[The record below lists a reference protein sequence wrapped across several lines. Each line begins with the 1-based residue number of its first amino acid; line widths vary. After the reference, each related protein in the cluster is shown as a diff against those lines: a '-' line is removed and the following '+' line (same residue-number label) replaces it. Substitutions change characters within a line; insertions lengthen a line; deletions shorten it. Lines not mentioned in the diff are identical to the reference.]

1 MTMPFCAFSQQV
13 PVMLDTF
20 NASPSGLTSRQLARW
35 QILDNEYSDDTL
47 YVIPQM
53 DFSQIGSD
61 GRFKISLPGGCQ
73 NMEFKTTRAEYFAN
87 GDLNFIAKAE
97 ERDTCECNCNLGD
110 FTYVKKDSISI
121 GMIIAD
127 GRAYEIRDL
136 KQGKLC
142 LRTVKDAEG
151 ISCPHEG
158 DGEELGEGSE
168 NREGDAI
175 QLRDQCCPVSILIL
189 FNAQANIL
197 GDIAA
202 RATMDLIL
210 THEALRNSGVAPC
223 YLRFSI
229 RAIDQYDLQNPNP
242 NDAVADLIDVRI
254 DNQALRNQLAADIV
268 VLYTAIDYQIPLNG
282 NLVDIVGA
290 ALGIINAPGVFVAD
304 PVEDAYAFVEAT
316 PLASARLTFSHEVAH
331 LFLCRHENDPA
342 GTFQH
347 AHNFK
352 VGCGGLFCTRP
363 VIRTVV
369 HNLPLGFDRI
379 LHYSNPHIKF
389 RRKKTG
395 VDDSR
400 NNALQLRNL
409 GCTVAAFRL
418 AGDPLMATISGP
430 SEVCLYSSVSF
441 TAEVGGDAPEP
452 YTYLWETASSILGP
466 YQTISTSSS
475 VMLYGSGVIGEII
488 YIRLRVTSNDNQ
500 VAEEFHILE
509 CVGPVGISCEQFLA
523 VDEDTSK
530 MTAALPG
537 LHWFVF
543 PNPAQNDLKLNI
555 LLEQPYTSLK
565 IDLLDQNG
573 RLLEGIGFREMEK
586 GKHSTQ
592 FDISNH
598 PPGLY
603 LVRMTSPYG
612 TTGTTIVKH

>member
-1 MTMPFCAFSQQV
+1 
-13 PVMLDTF
+13 MLDTF
-20 NASPSGLTSRQLARW
+20 NTSPSGLTSRQLARW

-73 NMEFKTTRAEYFAN
+73 NMEFKTKRAEYYAN
-87 GDLNFIAKAE
+87 GDLNFIAEAE

-136 KQGKLC
+136 KEGKLC
-142 LRTVKDAEG
+142 LRTVKGTEE
-151 ISCPHEG
+151 IVCPHE
-158 DGEELGEGSE
+158 DTEEELRGGENSE
-168 NREGDAI
+168 DAI

-189 FNAQANIL
+189 HDAQANIL

-210 THEALRNSGVAPC
+210 TNEALRNSGVAPC
-223 YLRFSI
+223 YLRFGI
-229 RAIDQYDLQNPNP
+229 VAIDQYDLLNPNP
-242 NDAVADLIDVRI
+242 ATPIADLIDVRI

-268 VLYTAIDYQIPLNG
+268 VFYTAAVDYQVG
-282 NLVDIVGA
+282 GFDIAGA
-290 ALGIINAPGVFVAD
+290 ALGIVNEPGVFVAN
-304 PVEDAYAFVEAT
+304 PVEDAYALVEAT
-316 PLASARLTFSHEVAH
+316 GFANARLTFPHEVAH
-331 LFLCRHENDPA
+331 LFLCRHENDPN

-347 AHNFK
+347 GHSFK
-352 VGCGGLFCTRP
+352 VGCGGLFCSRPRLRTILHTLPDPTR
-363 VIRTVV
+363 
-369 HNLPLGFDRI
+369 FDRI
-379 LHYSNPHIKF
+379 LHFSNPNVKF
-389 RRKKTG
+389 RRKETG
-395 VDDSR
+395 VDGSR

-430 SEVCLYSSVSF
+430 SEVCLYSSVTF
-441 TAEVGGDAPEP
+441 TAEIGGDAPEP
-452 YTYLWETASSILGP
+452 YTYVWETATSILGP
-466 YQTISTSSS
+466 YQVVSTNPT
-475 VMLYGSGVIGEII
+475 VTLYGSGIIGEII

-500 VAEEFHILE
+500 VAEEFQILE
-509 CVGPVGISCEQFLA
+509 CVGPVGISCEQSLA

-537 LHWFVF
+537 LHWFIF
-543 PNPAQNDLKLNI
+543 PNPAQNDLELNI

-573 RLLEGIGFREMEK
+573 RLIEGIGFREMEK
-586 GKHSTQ
+586 GKHSTH
-592 FDISNH
+592 FDISNQ
-598 PPGLY
+598 PSGLY
-603 LVRMTSPYG
+603 LIRITSPYG
-612 TTGTTIVKH
+612 LTGTTIIKH